1 MRRIALAAAFLA
13 LVAPTFANASLAA
26 PRAEQVVAG
35 ATISSIAKAAVLGV
49 VHDADRVVS
58 PAYAIVD
65 QRVPV
70 GIVIVTIVK
79 APTVNPGFA
88 TVPVAISVDGKLER
102 TITAGFR
109 VTAFVHSAAAAHDL
123 EAGTILSEKDL
134 ILDRVPATGRMTVG
148 LAALVGRKIR
158 TATLKGTA
166 VYPEAT
172 TAVQVVKAGDTV
184 VFIIHDGPVVLSA
197 DVVARS
203 SGALGETVFIYN
215 PQTHKALSG
224 LVTGPGKVELT
235 LPGDD
240 T

>member
-1 MRRIALAAAFLA
+1 MRRIALVAAFLA
-13 LVAPTFANASLAA
+13 LVAPTFANASAA

-35 ATISSIAKAAVLGV
+35 ATITSIAKAAVLGV
-49 VHDADRVVS
+49 VHDTDRVVA
-58 PAYAIVD
+58 PAYTIVD

-70 GIVIVTIVK
+70 GNVVVAIVK
-79 APTVNPGFA
+79 APIVNPGFA
-88 TVPVAISVDGKLER
+88 TVPVAITVDGKLER

-109 VTAFVHSAAAAHDL
+109 VTAFVRSAAAARDL
-123 EAGTILSEKDL
+123 EAGTVLSE
-134 ILDRVPATGRMTVG
+134 TVG
-148 LAALVGRKIR
+148 LEALVGRKIR
-158 TATLKGTA
+158 TATFKGTA

-172 TAVQVVKAGDTV
+172 MAVQVVKAGDTV

-203 SGALGETVFIYN
+203 SGALGETVFVYN

>member
-1 MRRIALAAAFLA
+1 MRRIALVAAFLA
-13 LVAPTFANASLAA
+13 LVAPTFANASDA

-35 ATISSIAKAAVLGV
+35 ATIASVAKAAVLGA
-49 VHDADRVVS
+49 VHDTDRVVV
-58 PAYAIVD
+58 PAYTIVD

-70 GIVIVTIVK
+70 GNVVVAILKT
-79 APTVNPGFA
+79 PTVNPGFA
-88 TVPVAISVDGKLER
+88 MVPVSITVDGKLER
-102 TITAGFR
+102 TVTAGFR
-109 VTAFVHSAAAAHDL
+109 LTAFVRSAAAARDL
-123 EAGTILSEKDL
+123 EAGTVLSEKDL
-134 ILDRVPATGRMTVG
+134 VLDRVPATGRMTVG

-158 TATLKGTA
+158 TATFKGSA

-172 TAVQVVKAGDTV
+172 TAVQVVKAGESV
-184 VFIIHDGPVVLSA
+184 VFIIRDGPVVLAA

-203 SGALGETVFIYN
+203 SGALGETVFVYN